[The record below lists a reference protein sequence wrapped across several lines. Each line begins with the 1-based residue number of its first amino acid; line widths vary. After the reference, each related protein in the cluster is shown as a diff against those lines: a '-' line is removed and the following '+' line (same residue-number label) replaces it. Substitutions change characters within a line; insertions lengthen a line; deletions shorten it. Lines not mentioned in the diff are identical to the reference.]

1 MPLPVR
7 RDYFRG
13 RQQTGVAGAWVITIG
28 KPANALEGD
37 LLIAHMSLGAN
48 NVTVADLSGWQQL
61 YLQPVNSR
69 MIGTFVRRIEEDD
82 PANYSMTLTTT
93 GVVGME
99 LSVIAISDAADVA
112 DWTIGTLWRRQDNG
126 GSQVTTQS
134 PSISAPADSLVL
146 SLEIEVSSAVETDGS
161 ESINGATKWFGSPTQ
176 TVVGSSLERVL
187 VSYIEATL
195 PITTP
200 AIITTWPNASAN
212 GAAFQIAIPYASSA
226 PDTGIYAKDTF
237 ERTVASG
244 SWGAADIGGNWANA
258 GTASYLSV
266 ANGKGVMT
274 IATPGGAGGARLTSI
289 VNDDVELYAEWT
301 TDSLP
306 QGETTR
312 PRFIT
317 RSISGT
323 GDYHVRGTI
332 TPTGGV
338 DFRWYRDDVAGLG
351 SAVALPGT
359 YTPGDVLKI
368 RAQTFPDSP
377 GVTRLRAR
385 MWYAVEPEPTSWA
398 IDLTDATPAYQ
409 VAGYIGINAG
419 LNSAATA
426 GPISYFFDNFIVSE
440 RQTDLTS
447 DTGNIGIH
455 VVPHFTQTSLRV
467 GAKFI
472 NHTLTNE
479 VRLYD
484 NLDTLIDTKTPI
496 IPTSKWA
503 NVEFTGLTPNTEYTV
518 KFFVNSVE
526 QTDAGFTVFT
536 LPAESSAFVIV
547 AGSCQFTASSHPIFT
562 RMTEDNPLFIAHMG
576 DLHYQDAFDETA
588 WRSAVESSLSSSTMK
603 PMLEKV
609 PFSWTWD
616 NHDRIILDS
625 LNLGSTSPDTVLNWT
640 ELAGTTGWSSSD
652 TMGRSWTA
660 GRVRFIQTD
669 QWSVRDDPDLVVE
682 PRTFLGATQKQWW
695 KNTLLAAEEPIII
708 WFCQWTAQNNGNG
721 RWNSFNTEVTEL
733 EDWLNA
739 HPSIK
744 ERLVMVGGDSHQLQ
758 ADSGTR
764 TRLQGSRFSGVP
776 SLNVSGFNRSS
787 TGAGGLNWDIA
798 EASLRLSTEAEASW
812 GAYSRLTFN
821 DNGHT
826 IAMLWEAVRVD
837 ALGNIDIMA
846 SWERHV
852 GTVTIDG
859 NLAISQYYH
868 QAQSRIQPLSI
879 EISD

>member
-1 MPLPVR
+1 MPFPVR

-13 RQQTGVAGAWVITIG
+13 RQQTGTAGAWNVTIA
-28 KPANALEGD
+28 KPLTAGEGD
-37 LLIAHMSLGAN
+37 ILIAHLCLGAN
-48 NVTVADLSGWQQL
+48 NLTVADLQGWEQL
-61 YLQPVNSR
+61 HFQVVNTR

-82 PANYSMTLTTT
+82 PTEYSLTLTTA
-93 GVVGME
+93 GSVAVE

-126 GSQVTTQS
+126 GSQATNQS
-134 PSISAPADSLVL
+134 PSINAPADSLVL
-146 SLEIEVSSAVETDGS
+146 ALEMEVSSAVENEGS
-161 ESINGATKWFGSPTQ
+161 ETVTGAARWFGSPTQ
-176 TVVGSSLERVL
+176 VTAGSILERVL
-187 VSYIEATL
+187 VSYIEVAT
-195 PITTP
+195 PTTTP
-200 AIITTWPNASAN
+200 IVTTTWTNGSLN
-212 GAAFQIAIPYASSA
+212 GAAFQIAIPYAAAA
-226 PDTGIYAKDTF
+226 PETGIYAKDAF
-237 ERTVASG
+237 DRTVSAG
-244 SWGAADIGGNWANA
+244 SWGAADIGGNWTNF

-266 ANGKGVMT
+266 ANGTG
-274 IATPGGAGGARLTSI
+274 IISLPSPGSAGGARLTSV
-289 VNDDVELYAEWT
+289 VNDDIELYAEWT
-301 TDSLP
+301 TDALP
-306 QGETTR
+306 QGSQTR
-312 PRFIT
+312 PRFVT
-317 RSISGT
+317 RAIEGV
-323 GDYHVRGTI
+323 GDYHVRSTI
-332 TPTGGV
+332 TPTGEV
-338 DFRWYRDDVAGLG
+338 DFRWYRDDSAGI
-351 SAVALPGT
+351 ATAIALPGI

-385 MWYAVEPEPTSWA
+385 MWYATEPEPTSWA
-398 IDLTDATPAYQ
+398 IDLTDTTPAYQ
-409 VAGYIGINAG
+409 VAGYPGINAS
-419 LNSAATA
+419 LNGAAT
-426 GPISYFFDNFIVSE
+426 GGITHMFDNFIISE
-440 RQTDLTS
+440 RQTELTT

-472 NHTLTNE
+472 SHTLANE

-484 NLDTLIDTKTPI
+484 STDTLVDTQAPI
-496 IPTSKWA
+496 IPLSKWA
-503 NVEFTGLTPNTEYTV
+503 NVEFTDLTPNTEYTI
-518 KFFVNSVE
+518 KFFVDSVE
-526 QTDAGFTVFT
+526 QTDASFTVFT
-536 LPAESSAFVIV
+536 LPAESNAFVV
-547 AGSCQFTASSHPIFT
+547 VGGSCQFTASSHPVFT
-562 RMTEDNPLFIAHMG
+562 RISEDNPLFIAHMG

-588 WRSAVESSLSSSTMK
+588 WRSAVESSLSSSTMQ

-625 LNLGSTSPDTVLNWT
+625 LNLGSTDPNTVLNWT
-640 ELAGTTGWSSSD
+640 ELAGTSGWSSSE

-669 QWSVRDDPDLVVE
+669 QWSVRDDPDLVAE

-695 KNTLLAAEEPIII
+695 KDTLLAAEEPIII
-708 WFCQWTAQNNGNG
+708 WFCQWTAQNNANG
-721 RWNSFNTEVTEL
+721 RWNSFNAEVTEL
-733 EDWLNA
+733 EDWLNN

-787 TGAGGLNWDIA
+787 TGANGMNWGIA
-798 EASLRLSTEAEASW
+798 EADLRLSSEPEADW

-837 ALGNIDIMA
+837 AQGDTDIMA

-859 NLAISQYYH
+859 KLAIAQYYR
-868 QAQSRIQPLSI
+868 QDQSRIQPLSI
-879 EISD
+879 EITD